1 MKSNRLLMVVAAAV
15 FLLSFLSYHSSVTR
29 AERFERGQK
38 FLSNLNPDEIANIT
52 LAKDGAIT
60 ELKRQEDIFVV
71 ASEHGYPAANDAVNR
86 MLKDVLGLSLEKKV
100 GAGEGL
106 EEELGL
112 RSEAA
117 GTLEVTFK
125 NATGKEMVHFLV
137 GKAFDEGSGN
147 YVQRLDGEKGPIY
160 LTAER
165 VFLQTEGSDYVE
177 QELLDVPAG
186 DIAAIRGEGF
196 AFESVDGKLTLSGL
210 PDGKKESAKA
220 TQVRGVLSGLR
231 FQEHLLANDPSL
243 QGLVFDDELQVELDD
258 QSGYTLQVAQR
269 GEDHYLRIAAFHDVG
284 QLSVALDASEDEVR
298 ETSEVLSRGDEVKD
312 FNALHGSFVYKV
324 TSLTA
329 DKVRAKASEL
339 MEDA

>member
-15 FLLSFLSYHSSVTR
+15 FLLSFLSYRSSVTR

-52 LAKDGAIT
+52 LAKGGDVT
-60 ELKRQEDIFVV
+60 KLKRQDDVFLVT
-71 ASEHGYPAANDAVNR
+71 SEHGYPAANDAVNR
-86 MLKDVLGLSLEKKV
+86 MLKDVLGLSLEKEV
-100 GAGEGL
+100 GKGEGL

-112 RSEAA
+112 RPEAE

-125 NATGKEMVHFLV
+125 NAAGKDMVHFLV
-137 GKAFDEGSGN
+137 GKAFDDGSGN

-165 VFLQTEGSDYVE
+165 VFLQTKSSDYVKK
-177 QELLDVPAG
+177 ELLDVPAT
-186 DIAAIRGEGF
+186 DIAAIRGNGF
-196 AFESVDGKLTLSGL
+196 TFETVDGELALSGL
-210 PDGKKESAKA
+210 PEGKKESARA
-220 TQVRGVLSGLR
+220 TQVQSVLSGLR
-231 FQEHLLANDPSL
+231 FQEHFLANDPSL
-243 QGLVFDDELQVELDD
+243 QGLVFDEELQVELND

-269 GEDHYLRIAAFHDVG
+269 GEDHYLRIAGFHDVG

-298 ETSEVLSRGDEVKD
+298 ETSEVLSRGDEIKD
-312 FNALHGSFVYKV
+312 FNALHGSFIYKV